1 MARRATD
8 VGAYKAT
15 VPPNW
20 TNLTRARLILAL
32 LVLLALPVVSPRP
45 PLDIAAI
52 LWVLKVN
59 GCF

>member
-20 TNLTRARLILAL
+20 TNLILAL